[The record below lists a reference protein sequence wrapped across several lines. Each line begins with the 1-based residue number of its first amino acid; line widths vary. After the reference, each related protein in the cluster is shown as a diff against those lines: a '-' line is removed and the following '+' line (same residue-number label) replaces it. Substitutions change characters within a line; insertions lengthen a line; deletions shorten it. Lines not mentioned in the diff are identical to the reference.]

1 MTWIFAEIV
10 LPLVGAFLL
19 GILLGWLLWRWRR
32 QVVTPT
38 AWKQLN
44 ASTQSAHAELASVRA
59 ARAELLAERAL
70 LDDRM
75 VDLSTELDDARYQIR
90 RLQNPDGDDGVAEQ
104 T

>member
-1 MTWIFAEIV
+1 MTWVFAEIV
-10 LPLVGAFLL
+10 LPLAGAFVL
-19 GILLGWLLWRWRR
+19 GIVSGWLLWRWRR

-59 ARAELLAERAL
+59 ARDELLTERAL

-75 VDLSTELDDARYQIR
+75 TDLSAELDDARYQIR
-90 RLQNPDGDDGVAEQ
+90 RLQNPNGDDGAAEAP
-104 T
+104 